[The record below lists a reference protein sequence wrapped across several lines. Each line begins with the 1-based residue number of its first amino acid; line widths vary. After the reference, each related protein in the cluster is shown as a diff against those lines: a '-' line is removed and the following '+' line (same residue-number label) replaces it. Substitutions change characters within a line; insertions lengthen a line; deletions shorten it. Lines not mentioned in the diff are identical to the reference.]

1 MRENERPLTDEE
13 GGTNVS
19 EQYKD
24 YIKTNIVKCYKR
36 KIIAPAIYLAFIVI
50 LTFLSP
56 IYSILRPA
64 TLDGSIPIKD
74 QYSQNKYVN
83 AELNNLYFTGYT
95 KEWLAG
101 TQGYYYYTMINNDC
115 VIVLLTP
122 STCEQ
127 GKSVIDSV
135 NIKGKINKNS
145 KTENDLFNRLAN
157 DLSWNIEGINSTIS
171 SYNISEPDT
180 AGFITW
186 LLIVLTLGSGI
197 ISLAI
202 VLIYGLF
209 ILNPSISTPVLRLKA
224 YGNSDK
230 LLALAEEELA
240 TLPQL
245 ATEDMYITEHFF
257 IEVSLYGV
265 AIVPISEIIWI
276 YKYST
281 LHKILWHHFKIS
293 YTLHITATKR
303 LYIKCPQNEK
313 SDIDGVMEY
322 LAEANHNILVGF
334 SEENRIKAEELSKI
348 NRPSK

>member
-1 MRENERPLTDEE
+1 MRENLKPLTDVE

-19 EQYKD
+19 EKYKD

-36 KIIAPAIYLAFIVI
+36 KVIAPLIYLAFIVI
-50 LTFLSP
+50 LTFISP

-64 TLDGSIPIKD
+64 TLDGSVSVKE

-83 AELNNLYFTGYT
+83 AALNNLYFTGYT
-95 KEWLAG
+95 KEWLTG
-101 TQGYYYYTMINNDC
+101 IEGYYYYTMIGGDC

-127 GKSVIDSV
+127 GKSVIESL

-145 KTENDLFNRLAN
+145 KTENELFNRLAN

-171 SYNISEPDT
+171 NYNISEPDVT
-180 AGFITW
+180 GFVTW
-186 LLIVLTLGSGI
+186 LLIVLTIGSGLV
-197 ISLAI
+197 SLAI
-202 VLIYGLF
+202 VLLYGLF

-230 LLALAEEELA
+230 LLEQAEEELA

-257 IEVSLYGV
+257 IEVSLYGI

-276 YKYST
+276 YK
-281 LHKILWHHFKIS
+281 
-293 YTLHITATKR
+293 
-303 LYIKCPQNEK
+303 
-313 SDIDGVMEY
+313 
-322 LAEANHNILVGF
+322 
-334 SEENRIKAEELSKI
+334 
-348 NRPSK
+348 